1 MKYQYNFG
9 FFDEW
14 IKANP
19 QIKKKALLDALGIKA
34 DSGMKKWADRRY
46 PMPVISML
54 RFCNSFNV
62 PLSAFFRDMD
72 ADEQPTTIPHPTIN
86 DQLEPDGGYIKPG
99 EERQRGEHTILNPLA
114 VEVMESNMPDSFTI
128 PMLPRKEETSETM
141 QKESEAKTQGT
152 QGVPTPSAA
161 VLGSTTPGAHAPS
174 PSSPTPSQPNSTP
187 SQPSSAAPSPTP
199 TLDANALLTLET
211 THAAQRDRLLDIIAD
226 QQRTIADLTTQ
237 LAQLSQSP
245 TPTYRVVKEYA
256 PNTDT
261 LGMVAEP
268 DSEA

>member
-99 EERQRGEHTILNPLA
+99 EERQRGEHTILDPLN
-114 VEVMESNMPDSFTI
+114 VEITESNMPDGSDWGKT
-128 PMLPRKEETSETM
+128 ETDVSETVATARDGGTG
-141 QKESEAKTQGT
+141 EAMRKANEKGVGT
-152 QGVPTPSAA
+152 P
-161 VLGSTTPGAHAPS
+161 HS
-174 PSSPTPSQPNSTP
+174 PRTANEQ
-187 SQPSSAAPSPTP
+187 AI
-199 TLDANALLTLET
+199 DANALLALET

-226 QQRTIADLTTQ
+226 QQRTITELT
-237 LAQLSQSP
+237 AQIAQMQEREP
-245 TPTYRVVKEYA
+245 QYRVVKEYA

>member
-99 EERQRGEHTILNPLA
+99 EERQRGEHTILDPLA
-114 VEVMESNMPDSFTI
+114 VEVTESNMPDGSDW
-128 PMLPRKEETSETM
+128 RKTETS
-141 QKESEAKTQGT
+141 
-152 QGVPTPSAA
+152 
-161 VLGSTTPGAHAPS
+161 VLGTVATARDGGTGEAMRKANEKGVGTPH
-174 PSSPTPSQPNSTP
+174 SQRLTNEQMDGQTHRHDI
-187 SQPSSAAPSPTP
+187 
-199 TLDANALLTLET
+199 DANALLALET
-211 THAAQRDRLLDIIAD
+211 AHAAQRDRLLDIIAAQQKSIAA
-226 QQRTIADLTTQ
+226 QQRTIAELT
-237 LAQLSQSP
+237 AQIAQIQEREP
-245 TPTYRVVKEYA
+245 QYRVVKEYA
-256 PNTDT
+256 PNVDA
-261 LGMVAEP
+261 LGMVAEGN
-268 DSEA
+268 DE